1 MATMAGET
9 RFSSGSWRAC
19 RGKPP
24 SLTRRARTE
33 RLFVM
38 AAVCARVSLV
48 SSIHRV
54 SISWF
59 PNMCR

>member
-9 RFSSGSWRAC
+9 RFSSGSCRAC

-24 SLTRRARTE
+24 SLTSMMMTE

-38 AAVCARVSLV
+38 AAVCASVSPV
-48 SSIHRV
+48 SSIHRGFT
-54 SISWF
+54 S
-59 PNMCR
+59 